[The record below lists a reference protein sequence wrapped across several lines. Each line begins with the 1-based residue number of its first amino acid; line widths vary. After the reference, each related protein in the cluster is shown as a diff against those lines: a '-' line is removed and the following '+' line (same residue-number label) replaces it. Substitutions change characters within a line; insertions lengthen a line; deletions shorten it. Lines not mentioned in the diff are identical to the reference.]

1 MSFHCRLFSNITVVF
16 PILWAEFCQRFL
28 ELTGSAY
35 PKVRWSARRALR
47 SRGGVG
53 RFERGLVS
61 RRAREAEK
69 RDGEVRFPVRP
80 SLRELEL
87 ALPSLRFTSGVFLV
101 ESTDPNAVRP
111 APRYF
116 IITTTCHSSTLP
128 PGTSR
133 SLCLRS
139 LKPAEDK
146 DRASRSRRGASL
158 CSSTD
163 ADGMP
168 PCSNEWP

>member
-1 MSFHCRLFSNITVVF
+1 MSNDQNNRKINVINRQK
-16 PILWAEFCQRFL
+16 IDRFL
-28 ELTGSAY
+28 SRVQSSRCKVVEGAALLLSDLGIARADRSAAWFRGELAKPRSAM
-35 PKVRWSARRALR
+35 AR
-47 SRGGVG
+47 S
-53 RFERGLVS
+53 VS
-61 RRAREAEK
+61 LCAPPFASWNW
-69 RDGEVRFPVRP
+69 P
-80 SLRELEL
+80 SLSSVSSP
-87 ALPSLRFTSGVFLV
+87 PSLSLEYPG
-101 ESTDPNAVRP
+101 PNAVRP

-116 IITTTCHSSTLP
+116 ITTTTRRSLTLP

-133 SLCLRS
+133 SSCPRS

-146 DRASRSRRGASL
+146 DRASRSGRGASL

>member
-1 MSFHCRLFSNITVVF
+1 MRFSSKFALLVVF
-16 PILWAEFCQRFL
+16 PILGAEFCPRFL

-139 LKPAEDK
+139 LKPAEDT
-146 DRASRSRRGASL
+146 DRASRSRRGTSL

-163 ADGMP
+163 ADVMP
-168 PCSNEWP
+168 PCSNEWS